1 MSAPRPDRALVP
13 VVAGGVPLALWL
25 GYWRFWQCYHR
36 YTVEGLEHLDG
47 GPALI
52 VGYHAR
58 PLAYDMCMLTVAIY
72 DRLGY
77 LPHGFVHRGT
87 KLIGALRWFT
97 EGLGFVTDDGDGLAA
112 AIARGEHLVTTPGG
126 GDEGCR
132 DFRQRYVVNWGAHT
146 GYLRLALKYGLPII
160 PVAADGADDTYIGL
174 VDTAAASRLL
184 GIPHSWAWAL
194 WTGIGPLGLYPFSPP
209 FPVRLRQVVGEPI
222 DLAAEGAPP
231 ALDDREGL
239 LRLHR
244 RVTGAVQALLDR
256 ARRRLPARYA

>member
-1 MSAPRPDRALVP
+1 MSAPRPDHALVP

-25 GYWRFWQCYHR
+25 GYWRFWQYYHR

-112 AIARGEHLVTTPGG
+112 AITRGEHLVTTPGG

-146 GYLRLALKYGLPII
+146 GYLRLALKYRLPII
-160 PVAADGADDTYIGL
+160 PGRRRRRRRHLHRPRRRRRRGSAARHPASLGVGALDGHRAARPLPVLAAVSG
-174 VDTAAASRLL
+174 AAA
-184 GIPHSWAWAL
+184 
-194 WTGIGPLGLYPFSPP
+194 
-209 FPVRLRQVVGEPI
+209 
-222 DLAAEGAPP
+222 P
-231 ALDDREGL
+231 AGRRADRS
-239 LRLHR
+239 
-244 RVTGAVQALLDR
+244 
-256 ARRRLPARYA
+256 RRRGRPAGPRRS